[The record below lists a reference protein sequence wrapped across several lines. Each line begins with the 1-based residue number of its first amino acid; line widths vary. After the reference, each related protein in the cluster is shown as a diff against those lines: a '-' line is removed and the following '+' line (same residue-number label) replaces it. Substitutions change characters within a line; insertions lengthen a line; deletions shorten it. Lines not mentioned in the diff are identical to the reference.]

1 MMMSCCSLERL
12 ELHHQ
17 ATFHKVLMHGLELL
31 LHSLWLQ
38 ALGLIDMDGLISVI
52 ITLVLLP
59 KELA

>member
-1 MMMSCCSLERL
+1 
-12 ELHHQ
+12 
-17 ATFHKVLMHGLELL
+17 MHGLELL